1 MKKIAYI
8 ILAACATVLGAT
20 SCNDDFLERSKQGA
34 VDEKSAFVTYET
46 SYNYVLGL
54 YNMFNGYT
62 QFSGPAPVSGALGTS
77 TRDIWSGILTNY
89 DTGIGNVTNPYA
101 NQTVSIPTS
110 DGTYTNPYVWIR
122 MANLML
128 KHIDEPEATDAERL
142 HLEALARFFRAYCHY
157 TLMMTYG
164 DVIYVDELLTETS
177 EKLHAARDSRLY
189 VADRIYKEL
198 IWCSQNI
205 QDAVAEPNTVNS
217 DVVKAL
223 LSRFALFEGTWRK
236 YHATDESACAA
247 NDWITGTELLEEC
260 ARVSL
265 EVMENHP
272 TLYYGNSPDTHP
284 GKGWGEMWT
293 TEDLAGVP
301 GVLLYVKYVA
311 DYKMHRLGHFEHI
324 GSASLEM
331 PQCTVDLYLTEEGLP
346 IHHRDVKT
354 YDYTAD
360 GRYVESATP
369 YDYAD
374 ANIYRTLR
382 KRDPRLTQMVMPP
395 YHVFVGAGANDF
407 TPDTSNGGKWTE
419 YLRIFS
425 SRGILNGATGVSTL
439 PNPAAGY
446 HFIDHHKALPSGNW
460 GGNVLPNVPN
470 VQTIGAY
477 DNSVAAAGHQMIYG
491 NKPFQRGRSGYFVW
505 KHHACWDKQDQN
517 NPREVSDKP
526 VFKVEETM
534 LNYAEAMWELGR
546 FDQPV
551 ADLTI
556 NKLRDRAEMGRME
569 VSAIDASFDP
579 DRDPSVDPVLWEI
592 RRERLIELMGESFS
606 FEDVRRWKK
615 ADWFVNK
622 QHYGMYLDDA
632 AASFGKA
639 KPNTGGTGILNPTT
653 RLEASAADLAAMGGA
668 GHLYY
673 YLDPLKAGKGWL
685 EKYYLTPLPSDELLL
700 NENLEQQELW
710 K

>member
-1 MKKIAYI
+1 
-8 ILAACATVLGAT
+8 
-20 SCNDDFLERSKQGA
+20 
-34 VDEKSAFVTYET
+34 
-46 SYNYVLGL
+46 
-54 YNMFNGYT
+54 
-62 QFSGPAPVSGALGTS
+62 
-77 TRDIWSGILTNY
+77 
-89 DTGIGNVTNPYA
+89 
-101 NQTVSIPTS
+101 
-110 DGTYTNPYVWIR
+110 
-122 MANLML
+122 
-128 KHIDEPEATDAERL
+128 
-142 HLEALARFFRAYCHY
+142 
-157 TLMMTYG
+157 
-164 DVIYVDELLTETS
+164 
-177 EKLHAARDSRLY
+177 
-189 VADRIYKEL
+189 
-198 IWCSQNI
+198 
-205 QDAVAEPNTVNS
+205 
-217 DVVKAL
+217 
-223 LSRFALFEGTWRK
+223 
-236 YHATDESACAA
+236 
-247 NDWITGTELLEEC
+247 
-260 ARVSL
+260 
-265 EVMENHP
+265 
-272 TLYYGNSPDTHP
+272 
-284 GKGWGEMWT
+284 
-293 TEDLAGVP
+293 
-301 GVLLYVKYVA
+301 
-311 DYKMHRLGHFEHI
+311 
-324 GSASLEM
+324 
-331 PQCTVDLYLTEEGLP
+331 
-346 IHHRDVKT
+346 
-354 YDYTAD
+354 
-360 GRYVESATP
+360 
-369 YDYAD
+369 
-374 ANIYRTLR
+374 
-382 KRDPRLTQMVMPP
+382 MVMPP